1 MRKKSPRRHSPHGG
15 SKVPAASFRALRI
28 SAPRFAGHRFGGRL
42 FRAPSSEVELLTW
55 ADHFRTA
62 KNQEVSAVEHRWQ
75 CESDHRA
82 GSYRK
87 PGQHSTP
94 IRLKSQVR
102 GPQRLREFFPKT
114 AKRRTATSKSKMPA
128 APRLTVRPLEGR
140 KAHSRKRHGVRS
152 PGQITFAL
160 PKWETFVNLD
170 SYGSAKVI
178 LTSKSPNGRHQR
190 AGRNFLQ
197 PTGPPNAQP

>member
-1 MRKKSPRRHSPHGG
+1 M
-15 SKVPAASFRALRI
+15 
-28 SAPRFAGHRFGGRL
+28 
-42 FRAPSSEVELLTW
+42 TW

-62 KNQEVSAVEHRWQ
+62 KNQEPIAVEHCWQ

-82 GSYRK
+82 SSYQK
-87 PGQHSTP
+87 PGQRSTP

-102 GPQRLREFFPKT
+102 GPQRLREFYPKT

-178 LTSKSPNGRHQR
+178 ITSKSPN
-190 AGRNFLQ
+190 A
-197 PTGPPNAQP
+197 PTYSGAIRWRFGLSAFSFVRSWRSAWRSRTRVSDG